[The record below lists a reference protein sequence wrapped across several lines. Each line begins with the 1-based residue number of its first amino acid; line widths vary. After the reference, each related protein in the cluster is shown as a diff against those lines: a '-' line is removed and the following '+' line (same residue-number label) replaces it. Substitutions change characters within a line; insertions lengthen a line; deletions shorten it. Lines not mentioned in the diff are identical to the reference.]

1 MWSKLR
7 TQELSE
13 YRHAPRLEIMNM
25 STGAYPAVLNL
36 WLFWHQGKLPARRME
51 GSGVLGSPTYFHLAC
66 LAACKYKTSCL
77 DGGRNHQSLLLR
89 GVFRFTCK
97 LWE

>member
-36 WLFWHQGKLPARRME
+36 WLFWHHGKLPARRME

-66 LAACKYKTSCL
+66 LAAWKYKTSCL
-77 DGGRNHQSLLLR
+77 DGGRNHQSLLLH